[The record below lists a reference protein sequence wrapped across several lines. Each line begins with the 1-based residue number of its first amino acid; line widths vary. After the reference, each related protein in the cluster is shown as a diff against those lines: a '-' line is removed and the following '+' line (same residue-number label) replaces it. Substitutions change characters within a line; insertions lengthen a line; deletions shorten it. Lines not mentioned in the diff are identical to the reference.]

1 MTKNWLVLLAAVIVL
16 ALAPLA
22 IGEKGYVLIALNNW
36 TIEGTIVSFGI
47 MLAMTGVGIFV
58 VYKLVSYL
66 WSLYGNT
73 KFRFT
78 SRSEKKKLDNLQQGM
93 WASLSGDHTTAA
105 KLLSKSSVPN
115 GWQGLSQATAAKAA
129 LAQGN
134 KSQALDLLNNL
145 DEQDQKYAAQL
156 FVELEQVDVAQLL
169 LAPVAK
175 NKKSSSIELNL
186 YSQLLIQQKKWS
198 ELSELFPQLE
208 KKKVLNDDQWL
219 AILKSYFSDINIE
232 EVKKRHSL
240 LSRHLKALA
249 NNIYLKALLAL
260 GESKD
265 IETDL
270 IKMLKKKR
278 YTELLDIL
286 AAANN
291 YQCNKLQNLVQQA
304 LKKHPEQPEL
314 LLCLAYIAKAQQDN
328 VLAAKV
334 FKAVF
339 NQSETYKQTHW
350 RAAVACFNQHEDTP
364 LALTLYQKYS

>member
-1 MTKNWLVLLAAVIVL
+1 MFRILFFLFIASITL
-16 ALAPLA
+16 ALAPLVLD
-22 IGEKGYVLIALNNW
+22 EKGYILISWNN
-36 TIEGTIVSFGI
+36 TVIDGTLVSFGI
-47 MLAMTGVGIFV
+47 LLSVSFAVLYCL
-58 VYKLVSYL
+58 YKLISYL

-219 AILKSYFSDINIE
+219 AILKSYLSDINIE
-232 EVKKRHSL
+232 EVKKRYNL

-270 IKMLKKKR
+270 IKMLKKER

-350 RAAVACFNQHEDTP
+350 RAAVACFNQQEDAP

>member
-1 MTKNWLVLLAAVIVL
+1 MTKNWLILLAAVIVL

-47 MLAMTGVGIFV
+47 MLAMASVGIFV

-78 SRSEKKKLDNLQQGM
+78 SRNEKKKLDNLQQGL
-93 WASLSGDHTTAA
+93 WASLSGDHMTAS
-105 KLLSKSSVPN
+105 KLLAKSSVPN

-156 FVELEQVDVAQLL
+156 FVELEQVEVAQLL
-169 LAPVAK
+169 LEPVAK

-186 YSQLLIQQKKWS
+186 YSQLLIQQKKWT
-198 ELSELFPQLE
+198 ELGELFPQLE
-208 KKKVLNDDQWL
+208 KKKVLNDVQWL
-219 AILKSYFSDINIE
+219 AVFKSYFSETNIE
-232 EVKKRHSL
+232 QAKKRYNQ
-240 LSRHLKALA
+240 LSRHLKVQA
-249 NNIYLKALLAL
+249 NNTYLKALLVL
-260 GESKD
+260 GETKD
-265 IETDL
+265 IEAEL
-270 IKMLKKKR
+270 IKMLKKER
-278 YTELLDIL
+278 YVELLEIL
-286 AAANN
+286 AASSN
-291 YQCNKLQNLVQQA
+291 YQCSKLQGLVQQA

-328 VLAAKV
+328 ALAAKV

-339 NQSETYKQTHW
+339 SQSDTYKKTHW
-350 RAAVACFNQHEDTP
+350 RAAVACFNQQEDAA